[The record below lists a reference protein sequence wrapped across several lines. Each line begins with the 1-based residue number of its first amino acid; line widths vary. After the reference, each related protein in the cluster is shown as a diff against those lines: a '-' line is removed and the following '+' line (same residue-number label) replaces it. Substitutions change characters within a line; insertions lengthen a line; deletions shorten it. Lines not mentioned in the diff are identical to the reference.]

1 MPETLPATTGSFG
14 DVSMNRLRLADCR
27 PFFDA
32 VVEKSTEMGVGVCS
46 AVVNAEGHL
55 IALERTDLGGFIL
68 PEFAVAKAYTVCAF
82 RAVSP
87 RFPDGVVIQKWFQE
101 RNPQLLI
108 NASVLTGGNIYVSG
122 GCAPIFKG
130 NDLVGAYGVCG
141 PTSQQDDEI
150 AEYARQK
157 AGWRKTPE
165 HDDTPEHV
173 KQHINE
179 IYAKLGLD
187 DRKL

>member
-1 MPETLPATTGSFG
+1 MTK
-14 DVSMNRLRLADCR
+14 LRLAECR

-32 VVEKSTEMGVGVCS
+32 VVEKATEMGVGVCS
-46 AVVNAEGHL
+46 AVVNAEGHV

-68 PEFAVAKAYTVCAF
+68 PEFAIAKAYTVCAF

-108 NASVLTGGNIYVSG
+108 NASVLTGGKIYVSG

-130 NDLVGAYGVCG
+130 NELVGAYGVCG

-150 AEYARQK
+150 SDYARNK
-157 AGWRKTPE
+157 AGWRKAPE
-165 HDDTPEHV
+165 TDDTPENV
-173 KQHINE
+173 KQHINA
-179 IYAKLGLD
+179 IYDKLGLQ